1 CAIGDSSGLFAY
13 W

>member
-1 CAIGDSSGLFAY
+1 CAPDNSGLFAY